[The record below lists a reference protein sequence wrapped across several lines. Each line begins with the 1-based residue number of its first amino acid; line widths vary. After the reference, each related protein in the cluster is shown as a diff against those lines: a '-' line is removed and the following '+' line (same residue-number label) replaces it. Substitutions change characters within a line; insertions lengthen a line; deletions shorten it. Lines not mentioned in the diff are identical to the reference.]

1 MSQLA
6 PKPMAVAIAV
16 AAALWGSSAHALLV
30 DANVSGSLT
39 VNGSVIASQAT
50 PGDSSPISGSNNLS
64 GIGGLNSFFYG
75 NLDTGSTNM
84 RAISGLQNQVDSLI
98 IYTAVVTNDSASAQ
112 DVAFNFF
119 LGRGR
124 VGVDTNFSSPTQN
137 GFGNASLAS
146 SITWG
151 GSTLWSVG
159 VAVDKATGAAATNT
173 VTTTPSAAGFTTS
186 ASGDSVYYDAYTG
199 NLGLG
204 TLAAGESKTLS
215 YSILGSAYYDNNG
228 DDVSFYGYGG
238 RAVVGN
244 TDPFD
249 FVGSSP
255 DEPSG
260 FATSFAGTPSQPVPE
275 PGTWALMGAGLAGI
289 WAGSRTRRRRA
300 RPA

>member
-1 MSQLA
+1 MPS
-6 PKPMAVAIAV
+6 PRPSG
-16 AAALWGSSAHALLV
+16 GSSAHALIV
-30 DANVSGSLT
+30 DANVSGSLS
-39 VNGSVIASQAT
+39 VNGSILVSQAT
-50 PGDSSPISGSNNLS
+50 PGDTSPISGSNNLS
-64 GIGGLNSFFYG
+64 GISGLNSFFYG
-75 NLDTGSTNM
+75 NLATGSTNM
-84 RAISGLQNQVDSLI
+84 RAIAGLENQVDSLI
-98 IYTAVVTNDSASAQ
+98 VYKALITNDAGVAQ

-124 VGVDTNFSSPTQN
+124 VGVDSNFASATQN

-146 SITWG
+146 SIKWG
-151 GSTLWSVG
+151 GSTVWNVG
-159 VAVDKATGAAATNT
+159 LAVDKATGAAATHT
-173 VTTTPSAAGFTTS
+173 LTTTPSAAGFTTS

-204 TLAAGESKTLS
+204 ILAAGESKTLT

-244 TDPFD
+244 SDPFD

-260 FATSFAGTPSQPVPE
+260 FSVKIVSMPAQAVPE
-275 PGTWALMGAGLAGI
+275 PGTWALMGAGLAGV
-289 WAGSRTRRRRA
+289 WGASRMRRRRA
-300 RPA
+300 GSA